1 MSEMQRAFIEVERT
15 DAGFA
20 VTVAVWA
27 DSPSD
32 AIVAAMQTAISIAGS
47 DFASALPY
55 ARNSC
60 SACGLEEHQADQ
72 DHPAAGLTTGE

>member
-32 AIVAAMQTAISIAGS
+32 AIVAAMQTAISYENHK
-47 DFASALPY
+47 P
-55 ARNSC
+55 RH
-60 SACGLEEHQADQ
+60 E
-72 DHPAAGLTTGE
+72 T